1 MAHEVKTQP
10 CPECGGLMR
19 YEKHDDVLEYQ
30 GHKRTIKTL
39 GWWCTKCGEAILT
52 GDPLVRHER
61 AFLQLKAE
69 VDGVLGP
76 KEVARV
82 REGLGLSQRTAGEL
96 LGGGP
101 RGFQKYESGKQAVST
116 AMSHLLRLLAK
127 DPSRLGD
134 LAYSAEQLNEIY
146 DKTEGYCACCG
157 KKLAFTNHGLGG
169 GTNAKG
175 RWEVAHRRAGSKG
188 GGDRLPNL
196 WALCVECN
204 RDMSTAD
211 ATRVV
216 HREGKTP
223 VRGSPFLGR
232 SRSDRDSP
240 GSGTPVT
247 RRAASR

>member
-1 MAHEVKTQP
+1 MMAHEVKTQP

-30 GHKRTIKTL
+30 GRKRTIKTL

-76 KEVARV
+76 KEVAKV

-134 LAYSAEQLNEIY
+134 LAYTADQLNEILRQ
-146 DKTEGYCACCG
+146 DRRVLRLLQEEARLHEPRARGRVQRERA
-157 KKLAFTNHGLGG
+157 LGG
-169 GTNAKG
+169 RSSASPRQG
-175 RWEVAHRRAGSKG
+175 RQRQDAEPV
-188 GGDRLPNL
+188 GD
-196 WALCVECN
+196 
-204 RDMSTAD
+204 
-211 ATRVV
+211 
-216 HREGKTP
+216 
-223 VRGSPFLGR
+223 VRGVQQEHGHRGCHRFY
-232 SRSDRDSP
+232 
-240 GSGTPVT
+240 
-247 RRAASR
+247 AS